1 MNKEQDRI
9 IKIASLVGARTAV
22 KEICAT
28 LDEMPEADF
37 AKYALVSALKRV
49 EYNIDNQIKAFEKE
63 Q

>member
-9 IKIASLVGARTAV
+9 IKIASLVGARTEV

-28 LDEMPEADF
+28 LDEMPEADI
-37 AKYALVSALKRV
+37 AKYALVSALKRI
-49 EYNIDNQIKAFEKE
+49 EDDIDNQIKALEKE